1 MRTDILVKER
11 VRNRM
16 ESENKLTKS
25 RYCKEIRWIVN
36 NQEETLGYLRKDNN
50 LSRKDV
56 IKIARYRMG
65 NETREN
71 RYWKKEEN
79 RSCRLCEEAEETIKH
94 IMEECRISGREN
106 QESWEETMERITE
119 DRSKI

>member
-1 MRTDILVKER
+1 
-11 VRNRM
+11 M
-16 ESENKLTKS
+16 ESENKLTNS

-36 NQEETLGYLRKDNN
+36 NQKETLGYFRKDNN

-56 IKIARYRMG
+56 IKIARCRMG